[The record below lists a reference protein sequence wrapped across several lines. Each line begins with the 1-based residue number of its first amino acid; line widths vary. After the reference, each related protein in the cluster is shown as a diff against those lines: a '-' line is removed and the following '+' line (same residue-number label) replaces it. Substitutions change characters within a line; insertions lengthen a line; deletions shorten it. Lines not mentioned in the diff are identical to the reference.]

1 MTKNPAPIAKPAI
14 LILLLLFSFI
24 QINLYGAVKGPR
36 IVNLQVEYTDHP
48 IGIDV
53 KLPRFSWQMLA
64 TEGSRGYNQVAYQII
79 VKDAQGKVVWN
90 STRTKSGT
98 ALAVVYAGPPL
109 KATTRYNWTV
119 NVWDQTGGVS
129 SAGSWFE
136 TGLMD
141 TEMSAWDGA
150 QWIGGGDN
158 DLVLYAHYLPLYN
171 LKYPPPL

>member
-1 MTKNPAPIAKPAI
+1 MTKNPAPIVKPAI

-24 QINLYGAVKGPR
+24 QINLYGAVKGTR

-64 TEGSRGYNQVAYQII
+64 PEGSRGYNQVAYQII

-90 STRTKSGT
+90 STRIKSGT
-98 ALAVVYAGPPL
+98 ALAVVYAGSPL
-109 KATTRYNWTV
+109 KAATRYSWTV
-119 NVWDQTGGVS
+119 TVWDQAGGVS
-129 SAGSWFE
+129 SSGSWFE

-141 TEMSAWDGA
+141 TGMSAWDGA
-150 QWIGGGDN
+150 QWIGEEIMTWCFM
-158 DLVLYAHYLPLYN
+158 HITCRCIT
-171 LKYPPPL
+171 

>member
-24 QINLYGAVKGPR
+24 QINLYGAVKGTR

-64 TEGSRGYNQVAYQII
+64 AEGSRGYNQVAYQII

-90 STRTKSGT
+90 STRIKSGT
-98 ALAVVYAGPPL
+98 ALAVVYAGSPL
-109 KATTRYNWTV
+109 KAATRYSWTV
-119 NVWDQTGGVS
+119 TVWDQAGGVS
-129 SAGSWFE
+129 SSGSWFE

-141 TEMSAWDGA
+141 TGMSAWDGA
-150 QWIGGGDN
+150 QWIGEEIMTWCFM
-158 DLVLYAHYLPLYN
+158 HITCRCIT
-171 LKYPPPL
+171 